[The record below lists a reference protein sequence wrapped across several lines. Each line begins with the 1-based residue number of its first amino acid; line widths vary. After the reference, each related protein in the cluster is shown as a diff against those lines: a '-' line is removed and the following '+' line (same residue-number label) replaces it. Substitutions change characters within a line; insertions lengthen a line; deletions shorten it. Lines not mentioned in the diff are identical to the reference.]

1 MSTYTLR
8 QHDNGIWYI
17 HWTEDRRSKRESTG
31 TKEKVAAQIYL
42 GEWLKGEAAD
52 KGNATIYTVADLWD
66 LYFERHVEKNNVDKR
81 SSETC
86 WRNLKV
92 HFGDLILPEVTQR
105 DADGVD
111 KVEEYILKRLDGE
124 IGDHPAAT
132 GTIRGELARMLAAI
146 RWHAHPKQK
155 TINLADV
162 PVFELPP
169 ASPPRDRWLRGEEI
183 RRLMAAAAE
192 HSAIYDG
199 AGVAARSSAGSRMH
213 RVERFLWLALETAA
227 RRQAILQLTW
237 NRVDFEIGTIDYRI
251 PGRQVTKKRRVV
263 VPISKTLRP
272 ILLRAYE
279 ERTSDL
285 VCDNESHSIWRA
297 IKGVA
302 KRAGV
307 ADVSPHVLRHTA
319 ATHMLR
325 NGVPIW
331 TVAGIL
337 GDTVETV
344 EKTYGHHVPDGLAHG
359 VEQISGG
366 MLGTAKTQPGST
378 TETT

>member
-1 MSTYTLR
+1 MPAYTLR

-17 HWTEDRRSKRESTG
+17 HWTEGRRSKRESTG
-31 TKEKVAAQIYL
+31 AKEKVAAQIYL

-52 KGNATIYTVADLWD
+52 KGSAAVYTVADLWD
-66 LYFERHVEKNNVDKR
+66 LYFERHVEKNNVDTR

-92 HFGDLILPEVTQR
+92 HFGDLTLPEVTQR
-105 DADGVD
+105 GADGVD
-111 KVEEYILKRLDGE
+111 KVEEYILKRQDGE
-124 IGDHPAAT
+124 IGDRPAAT
-132 GTIRGELARMLAAI
+132 GTIRGELARMMAAI
-146 RWHAHPKQK
+146 RWHADPKRK
-155 TINLADV
+155 TISPVDV
-162 PVFELPP
+162 PVFEMPP
-169 ASPPRDRWLRGEEI
+169 PSPPRDRWLRADEI
-183 RRLMAAAAE
+183 QRLMASAA
-192 HSAIYDG
+192 SWSSDG
-199 AGVAARSSAGSRMH
+199 RLS
-213 RVERFLWLALETAA
+213 RVERFLWLALETGA

-237 NRVDFEIGTIDYRI
+237 NRVDFDINVIDYRV
-251 PGRQVTKKRRVV
+251 PGRKVTKKRRVV

-279 ERTSDL
+279 ERTSDM

-302 KRAGV
+302 KRAEV

-337 GDTVETV
+337 GDTVQTV

-359 VEQISGG
+359 VEMISGG
-366 MLGTAKTQPGST
+366 MLEGVKPPEDRADS
-378 TETT
+378 

>member
-1 MSTYTLR
+1 MPTYTLR
-8 QHDNGIWYI
+8 QHDNGVYYI
-17 HWTEDRRSKRESTG
+17 HWTEGRRSKRESTG
-31 TKEKVAAQIYL
+31 QEEKVAAQIYL

-52 KGNATIYTVADLWD
+52 KAGSTIYTVADLWE
-66 LYFERHVEKNNVDKR
+66 LYFERHVEKNNVDTR

-86 WRNLKV
+86 WRNLKP
-92 HFGDLILPEVTQR
+92 HFGGLTLPEITQR
-105 DADGVD
+105 GADGVD
-111 KVEEYILKRLDGE
+111 KVEEYILLRQDGE
-124 IGDHPAAT
+124 IGDRPAAT

-155 TINLADV
+155 TIGLADI
-162 PVFELPP
+162 PVFDLPP
-169 ASPPRDRWLRGEEI
+169 ASPRRDRWLRAEEI
-183 RRLMAAAAE
+183 RRLMTAAAE
-192 HSAIYDG
+192 HSQFFCD
-199 AGVAARSSAGSRMH
+199 SALS
-213 RVERFLWLALETAA
+213 RVERFLWLALETGA

-237 NRVDFEIGTIDYRI
+237 NRVDFEIGTIDFRV
-251 PGRQVTKKRRVV
+251 PGRKVTKKRRAV
-263 VPISKTLRP
+263 VPISKALRP

-285 VCDNESHSIWRA
+285 VCDNESASIWRA
-297 IKGVA
+297 VKSVA

-307 ADVSPHVLRHTA
+307 EDVSPHVLRHTA

-366 MLGTAKTQPGST
+366 MLGAS
-378 TETT
+378 